1 MKNIV
6 HSLLTGAFEQ
16 RDLEIDPGQEI
27 NMGVNSRQFQSIRV
41 ISGSG
46 IIYLDRH
53 PTKVEAGNLIP
64 VQPGLHLQI
73 RAQRKHPLE
82 VFITSSGHF

>member
-1 MKNIV
+1 MKSIV

-41 ISGSG
+41 ISGYG
-46 IIYLDRH
+46 VIYLNRN
-53 PTKVEAGNLIP
+53 PTKVEAGSLVP
-64 VQPGLHLQI
+64 VQPGLQVQI
-73 RAQRKHPLE
+73 RAQKKAA
-82 VFITSSGHF
+82 S